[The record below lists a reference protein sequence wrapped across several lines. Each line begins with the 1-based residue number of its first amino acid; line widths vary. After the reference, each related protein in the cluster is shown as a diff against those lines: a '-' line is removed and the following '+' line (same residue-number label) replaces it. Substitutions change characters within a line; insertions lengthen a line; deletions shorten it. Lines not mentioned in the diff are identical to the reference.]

1 MPEIL
6 SQSEIDDLLSS
17 LLSGQ
22 TEDDSAEEK
31 TPDRKIKEYDF
42 KNPKKISKEQLKVIN
57 SIYEHFSRYLSSYFS
72 GILREYCEINVVS
85 MDEQPYFE
93 YNNSLPD
100 AVLIGALEVKPIEG
114 LMLVDF
120 SNSISFSLIER
131 LLGGNGEGSVPER
144 DFTEIE
150 TTLMT
155 KIFKQIAVYMQE
167 AWSGV
172 MGAEASLKQ
181 IETNARLVQSMPMEE
196 VVLLII
202 TEVTIGSVSG
212 TINFCIPC
220 INLESI
226 LDQLSQDK
234 RNGKRSVDS
243 AKEETNRETMI
254 SNVKRTPL
262 VGDAIFGGTMLTLR
276 DVMNLQIGDVIKI
289 DQDIQS
295 EVKINI
301 GGRTWFYG
309 IPGLHRNK
317 KVIKVSRVLE

>member
-6 SQSEIDDLLSS
+6 SQNEIDDLLSS

-22 TEDDSAEEK
+22 PEDDPEAEK
-31 TPDRKIKEYDF
+31 APDRKIKEYDF
-42 KNPKKISKEQLKVIN
+42 KNPKKITKEQLKMIN

-114 LMLVDF
+114 LVLVDF

-131 LLGGNGEGSVPER
+131 LLGGNGEGKVPER

-155 KIFKQIAVYMQE
+155 KIFRQIAVYMQE

-172 MGAEASLKQ
+172 MGVEASLKQ
-181 IETNARLVQSMPMEE
+181 IETNARLVQSVPMEE
-196 VVLLII
+196 VVVLII

-226 LDQLSQDK
+226 LEQLSQNK
-234 RNGKRSVDS
+234 KNGKRAADS
-243 AKEETNRETMI
+243 KEDTNKETML

-262 VGDAIFGGTMLTLR
+262 VGDAVFGGTMLTLK
-276 DVMNLQIGDVIKI
+276 DVMNLQVGDVIKI
-289 DQDIQS
+289 DQDVRS
-295 EVKINI
+295 EVRIDI

>member
-1 MPEIL
+1 LPEIL
-6 SQSEIDDLLSS
+6 SQNEIDDLLSS

-22 TEDDSAEEK
+22 PEDDPEAEK
-31 TPDRKIKEYDF
+31 APDRKIKEYDF
-42 KNPKKISKEQLKVIN
+42 KNPKKITKEQLKMIN

-114 LMLVDF
+114 LVLVDF

-131 LLGGNGEGSVPER
+131 LLGGNGEGKVPER

-155 KIFKQIAVYMQE
+155 KIFRQIAVYMQE

-172 MGAEASLKQ
+172 MGVEASLKQ
-181 IETNARLVQSMPMEE
+181 IETNARLVQSVPMEE
-196 VVLLII
+196 VVVLII

-226 LDQLSQDK
+226 LEQLSQNK
-234 RNGKRSVDS
+234 KNGKRAADS
-243 AKEETNRETMI
+243 KEDTNKETML

-262 VGDAIFGGTMLTLR
+262 VGDAVFGGTMLTLK
-276 DVMNLQIGDVIKI
+276 DVMNLQVGDVIKI
-289 DQDIQS
+289 DQDVRS
-295 EVKINI
+295 EVRIDI

>member
-17 LLSGQ
+17 LLSGG
-22 TEDDSAEEK
+22 TEGDSAEK

-42 KNPKKISKEQLKVIN
+42 KNPKKIAKEQLKMIN
-57 SIYEHFSRYLSSYFS
+57 SIFEHFSRHLSSYFS
-72 GILREYCEINVVS
+72 GILREYCEVNVIS

-100 AVLIGALEVKPIEG
+100 SVLIGALEVKPIEG
-114 LMLVDF
+114 LMLIDF
-120 SNSISFSLIER
+120 SNSISFTLIER

-155 KIFKQIAVYMQE
+155 KVFRQIAVYMQE

-172 MGAEASLKQ
+172 IGAEASLKQ
-181 IETNARLVQSMPMEE
+181 VETNARLVQSMPMEE
-196 VVLLII
+196 AVVLII
-202 TEVTIGSVSG
+202 MEVTIGSVSG
-212 TINFCIPC
+212 MINFCIPC
-220 INLESI
+220 INLETI
-226 LDQLSQDK
+226 LDQLSQN
-234 RNGKRSVDS
+234 RMNGKRSVDNV
-243 AKEETNRETMI
+243 KEDTNRETML
-254 SNVKRTPL
+254 SNIKRTPL
-262 VGDAIFGGTMLTLR
+262 VGNAVFGGTMLTLR
-276 DVMNLQIGDVIKI
+276 DVMKLQVGDVIKI

-309 IPGLHRNK
+309 VPGVRRNK
-317 KVIKVSRVLE
+317 KAIKVSRVLE